1 MRWPGLTGNRWPHF
15 IPEMTH
21 HLMSFADFYF
31 AVTDTLN
38 FCNENEKK
46 KKQKHQIANSLA
58 SGFVV
63 ENASLYRLDVAQST
77 TNGNI

>member
-1 MRWPGLTGNRWPHF
+1 
-15 IPEMTH
+15 
-21 HLMSFADFYF
+21 MSFADFYF

-38 FCNENEKK
+38 FCNENGK